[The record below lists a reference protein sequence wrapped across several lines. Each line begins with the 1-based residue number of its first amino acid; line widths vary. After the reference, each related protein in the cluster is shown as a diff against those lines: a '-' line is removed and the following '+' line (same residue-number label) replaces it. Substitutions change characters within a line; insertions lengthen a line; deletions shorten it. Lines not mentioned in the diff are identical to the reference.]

1 MKELCGTARNYMLTC
16 TGSGY
21 MPRVEL
27 ILVIT
32 EPEYLY
38 EDPDKMKLQHV
49 LSTLRL
55 GLSRRSIGQ
64 LMLAL
69 TEIDDEMAA
78 LEIDAAAATKIAGEK
93 NDTKPT

>member
-16 TGSGY
+16 TGNGY

-55 GLSRRSIGQ
+55 GMSR
-64 LMLAL
+64 
-69 TEIDDEMAA
+69 
-78 LEIDAAAATKIAGEK
+78 K
-93 NDTKPT
+93 